1 LLSQSINEFVKTYF
15 RFKMV
20 QVMIADDSE
29 AVRLTLKD
37 IISVGNHELVAE
49 AADGVETI
57 EKFTASKPDV
67 LLLDVA
73 MPKKDGLTALKEI
86 KKTHTNAKIIMI
98 TAHEDMTMVQDCVA
112 AGALAYIMKP
122 FDVDKV
128 LKSISYA
135 VQEN

>member
-1 LLSQSINEFVKTYF
+1 MA
-15 RFKMV
+15 R
-20 QVMIADDSE
+20 VMIADDSE

-37 IISVGNHELVAE
+37 MVSIGKHELVAE
-49 AADGVETI
+49 AGDGVETI

-73 MPKKDGLTALKEI
+73 MPRKDGLTVLKEI
-86 KKTHTNAKIIMI
+86 KKTYPNAKIIII
-98 TAHEDMTMVQDCVA
+98 TALEDMTMVQDCVA

-122 FDVDKV
+122 FDVEKV
-128 LKSISYA
+128 LQSISFA

>member
-1 LLSQSINEFVKTYF
+1 MILCWFEMA
-15 RFKMV
+15 R
-20 QVMIADDSE
+20 VMIADDSE
-29 AVRLTLKD
+29 AVRLILKD
-37 IISVGNHELVAE
+37 IVSVGKHELVAE
-49 AADGVETI
+49 AGDGVETI

-86 KKTHTNAKIIMI
+86 KKTHPNAKIIII
-98 TAHEDMTMVQDCVA
+98 TALEDMTMVKDCVA

-122 FDVDKV
+122 FDANNV
-128 LKSISYA
+128 LQSISFA

>member
-1 LLSQSINEFVKTYF
+1 
-15 RFKMV
+15 MV

-37 IISVGNHELVAE
+37 MISVGKHELVAE

-73 MPKKDGLTALKEI
+73 MPKKDGLTVLKEI
-86 KKTHTNAKIIMI
+86 KKTHPNAKIIII
-98 TAHEDMTMVQDCVA
+98 TALEDMTMVQDCVA

-122 FDVDKV
+122 FDVEKV
-128 LKSISYA
+128 LQSISFA

>member
-1 LLSQSINEFVKTYF
+1 MARI
-15 RFKMV
+15 
-20 QVMIADDSE
+20 MIADDSE

-37 IISVGNHELVAE
+37 MVSVGKHELVAE

-57 EKFTASKPDV
+57 EKFIASKPDV
-67 LLLDVA
+67 LLLDVV

-98 TAHEDMTMVQDCVA
+98 TARVEMDMIQDCVA

-122 FDVDKV
+122 FDVDRV
-128 LKSISYA
+128 LQSISFA
-135 VQEN
+135 LEEN

>member
-1 LLSQSINEFVKTYF
+1 MILGRL
-15 RFKMV
+15 KMAR
-20 QVMIADDSE
+20 VMIADDSE

-37 IISVGNHELVAE
+37 MISAGKHELVAE

-67 LLLDVA
+67 LLLDIA
-73 MPKKDGLTALKEI
+73 MPKKDGLTVLKEI
-86 KKTHTNAKIIMI
+86 KKIHTNAKIIMI
-98 TAHEDMTMVQDCVA
+98 TAIEDMTMVQDCVA

-122 FDVDKV
+122 FDVEKV
-128 LKSISYA
+128 LQSISFT

>member
-1 LLSQSINEFVKTYF
+1 
-15 RFKMV
+15 
-20 QVMIADDSE
+20 MIADDSK

-37 IISVGNHELVAE
+37 MVSVGKHELVAG
-49 AADGVETI
+49 DGVETI

-73 MPKKDGLTALKEI
+73 MPKKDGLTVLKEI
-86 KKTHTNAKIIMI
+86 KKTHTNAKIIII
-98 TAHEDMTMVQDCVA
+98 TALEDMTTVQDCVA

-122 FDVDKV
+122 FDVEKV
-128 LKSISYA
+128 LQSISFA

>member
-1 LLSQSINEFVKTYF
+1 MA
-15 RFKMV
+15 R
-20 QVMIADDSE
+20 VMIADDSE
-29 AVRLTLKD
+29 ATRLALKD
-37 IISVGNHELVAE
+37 MISVDKHEVVAE

-67 LLLDVA
+67 LLLDVV

-98 TAHEDMTMVQDCVA
+98 TAVEDMTMVQDCVA

>member
-1 LLSQSINEFVKTYF
+1 MA
-15 RFKMV
+15 R
-20 QVMIADDSE
+20 VMIADDSE

-37 IISVGNHELVAE
+37 MISVGKHELVAE

-67 LLLDVA
+67 LLLDVM
-73 MPKKDGLTALKEI
+73 MPKIDGLTALMEI

-98 TAHEDMTMVQDCVA
+98 TALEDMTTVQDCVA

-122 FDVDKV
+122 FDVDDV
-128 LKSISYA
+128 LKSILFA
-135 VQEN
+135 ANEN

>member
-1 LLSQSINEFVKTYF
+1 MILC
-15 RFKMV
+15 RFKMAR
-20 QVMIADDSE
+20 VMIAEDSE

-37 IISVGNHELVAE
+37 IISVGKHELVAE

-67 LLLDVA
+67 LLLDIM
-73 MPKKDGLTALKEI
+73 MPKIDGLTALMEI

-98 TAHEDMTMVQDCVA
+98 TALEDMTMVQDCVA

-122 FDVDKV
+122 FDVDKI
-128 LKSISYA
+128 LKSISFV